1 MNKDGSIRGEHGGSW
16 SSRARPLMIGDVRID
31 ETAAELDAGSNTL
44 ELSSFSAATTA
55 VTNMEI
61 LEQTN
66 GKGSDRLLEM
76 IFNADGKV
84 AGALK
89 INSRVREN
97 MIDEKWHGSD
107 GERRQRANKSRK
119 EEEALEAAVPDVE
132 LIIISL
138 TMQELQN
145 ASLKT
150 IRK

>member
-1 MNKDGSIRGEHGGSW
+1 MNKDGSIRGENGGSW

-97 MIDEKWHGSD
+97 MIDE
-107 GERRQRANKSRK
+107 
-119 EEEALEAAVPDVE
+119 
-132 LIIISL
+132 
-138 TMQELQN
+138 
-145 ASLKT
+145 
-150 IRK
+150 